1 MGGFRGRYEIAV
13 VARGSSVVG
22 LHNAREER
30 MTFLKDFVNVLS
42 EASISF
48 LLLSSAFG
56 FIVFFN
62 LMDGRVRSKG
72 GSAFVVFGVLL
83 AILGIFIRPLLY
95 LAVAYFLLMF
105 VLANLGG
112 RLWDRKT
119 GFWALVFGLLGF
131 FVSFLDPNFYLIAA
145 KPDNVPI
152 GAMIFLLAI
161 FTWIALRKA
170 YLNDKQI
177 ATGGIPWEKTESDEK
192 LFTWPDLV
200 YTEMMCMIFL
210 TVIMIVWSVSLRA
223 PLEEAAN
230 PTSSPNP
237 AKAPWYFLG
246 LQEMLVYFDPWLAG
260 VVLPTLIIVGL
271 MAIPYIDTN
280 PRGNGYYSFR
290 ERKWELGIFLY
301 GFLVL
306 WSFLIITG
314 TFLRGPNWNFFGPYE
329 YWDPNKLVPL
339 VNVDLS
345 ELIWVKFLGMS
356 LPKLWPIR
364 ELPGIV
370 LVLAYLGLPPLL
382 ALGPFKRFY
391 LKMGAPRYY
400 VGTFLFLIMMSL
412 PIKMVLRWLFNL
424 KYILHIQEIFFNI

>member
-1 MGGFRGRYEIAV
+1 
-13 VARGSSVVG
+13 
-22 LHNAREER
+22 
-30 MTFLKDFVNVLS
+30 MTFLKDYINVLS
-42 EASISF
+42 AASISF
-48 LLLSSAFG
+48 LLLTSIFS
-56 FIVFFN
+56 IMIYFN
-62 LMDGRVRSKG
+62 LLEGRMRSKG
-72 GSAFVVFGVLL
+72 GTAFIIAGGLLVVIGL
-83 AILGIFIRPLLY
+83 FIRPLLY
-95 LAVAYFLLMF
+95 LAVAYFILLF
-105 VLANLGG
+105 VLSNLGP
-112 RLWDRKT
+112 RLWDKKT
-119 GFWALVFGLLGF
+119 GKWLLILGIGGF
-131 FVSFLDPNFYLIAA
+131 FVSFFDPNFFLIAA

-152 GAMIFLLAI
+152 GGMIFLLGI

-177 ATGGIPWEKTESDEK
+177 AGGGIPWEKTESDEK

-200 YTEMMCMIFL
+200 YTEMLCMILL
-210 TVIMIVWSVSLRA
+210 TVVMIVWSIGLRA

-280 PRGNGYYSFR
+280 PKGNGYYSFR
-290 ERKWELGIFLY
+290 DRKWEIGVFLY

-345 ELIWVKFLGMS
+345 ELIWVKLLAMP
-356 LPKLWPIR
+356 LPKLWVIR
-364 ELPGIV
+364 EIFGIT
-370 LVLAYLGLPPLL
+370 LVIGYMGLPPLM
-382 ALGPFKRFY
+382 ALGPFRRFY

-400 VGTFLFLIMMSL
+400 VGSFLFLFMLSL

-424 KYILHIQEIFFNI
+424 KYLVHIQEIFFNI

>member
-1 MGGFRGRYEIAV
+1 
-13 VARGSSVVG
+13 
-22 LHNAREER
+22 
-30 MTFLKDFVNVLS
+30 MTFLKDFINVLS
-42 EASISF
+42 GASTSF
-48 LLLSSAFG
+48 LILTSVFA

-62 LMDGRVRSKG
+62 LLDGRLRSKG
-72 GSAFVVFGVLL
+72 GSVFLAVGALFLVVGL
-83 AILGIFIRPLLY
+83 FIRPLLY
-95 LAVAYFLLMF
+95 LGIAYFLILF
-105 VLANLGG
+105 GLAALGP
-112 RLWDRKT
+112 RLWDTKVGLRLLI
-119 GFWALVFGLLGF
+119 GAAAAFGLSMF
-131 FVSFLDPNFYLIAA
+131 DPNFFLIAA

-152 GAMIFLLAI
+152 VAMIFLLGF
-161 FTWIALRKA
+161 FTWLALRKA
-170 YLNDKQI
+170 YLNDTQLVV
-177 ATGGIPWEKTESDEK
+177 GGIPWEKTESDEK

-200 YTEMMCMIFL
+200 YTEMLCMILL
-210 TVIMIVWSVSLRA
+210 TIVMIVWSVVLRA

-280 PRGNGYYSFR
+280 PKGNGYYSFR
-290 ERKWELGIFLY
+290 ERKWEISVFLY

-345 ELIWVKFLGMS
+345 ELMLVKVLGTS
-356 LPKLWPIR
+356 LPKLWIIR
-364 ELPGIV
+364 EIFGLTLIG
-370 LVLAYLGLPPLL
+370 AYLGMPPVM
-382 ALGPFKRFY
+382 AIGPFRRFY

-400 VGTFLFLIMMSL
+400 VGTFLFLIMLAL
-412 PIKMVLRWLFNL
+412 PIKMILRWLFNL

>member
-1 MGGFRGRYEIAV
+1 
-13 VARGSSVVG
+13 
-22 LHNAREER
+22 
-30 MTFLKDFVNVLS
+30 MTFLKDFINVLS
-42 EASISF
+42 GASISF
-48 LLLSSAFG
+48 LLLSSVFG
-56 FIVFFN
+56 FVIFFN
-62 LMDGRVRSKG
+62 LLDGRLRSKG
-72 GSAFVVFGVLL
+72 GSIFIAAGVLFFVAGL
-83 AILGIFIRPLLY
+83 FIRPLLY
-95 LAVAYFLLMF
+95 LSVAYFAIMF
-105 VLANLGG
+105 GLAHLGP
-112 RLWDRKT
+112 RLWDTKVGLRVLLGG
-119 GFWALVFGLLGF
+119 GFVFGLSMLDENF
-131 FVSFLDPNFYLIAA
+131 FLIAA
-145 KPDNVPI
+145 KGDNVPI
-152 GAMIFLLAI
+152 VAMIFLLGI

-170 YLNDKQI
+170 YLNDRQL
-177 ATGGIPWEKTESDEK
+177 AVGGIPFEKTESDEK

-200 YTEMMCMIFL
+200 YTEMLCMILL
-210 TVIMIVWSVSLRA
+210 TIVMIVWSIALRA

-280 PRGNGYYSFR
+280 PGGNGYYAFR
-290 ERKWELGIFLY
+290 ERKWEIGVFLY

-339 VNVDLS
+339 INVDLS
-345 ELIWVKFLGMS
+345 ELVWVKLLAMP
-356 LPKLWPIR
+356 LPKLWVIR
-364 ELPGIV
+364 EAFGIV
-370 LVLAYLGLPPLL
+370 MLLGYFGLPPFL
-382 ALGPFKRFY
+382 ALGPFRRFY

-400 VGTFLFLIMMSL
+400 VGSLLFLVMLLL

-424 KYILHIQEIFFNI
+424 KYIVHIQEIFFNI

>member
-1 MGGFRGRYEIAV
+1 
-13 VARGSSVVG
+13 
-22 LHNAREER
+22 
-30 MTFLKDFVNVLS
+30 MTFIKDFVNVLS
-42 EASISF
+42 AASISF
-48 LLLSSAFG
+48 LLLSSVFA
-56 FIVFFN
+56 FIVYFN
-62 LMDGRVRSKG
+62 LSDGRIRSRVG
-72 GSAFVVFGVLL
+72 GLFVAIGIVFAVT
-83 AILGIFIRPLLY
+83 GIFIRPLLY
-95 LAVAYFLLMF
+95 LAVAYFLIMF
-105 VLANLGG
+105 ALANFGG

-119 GFWALVFGLLGF
+119 GMWLLIFGLGGF
-131 FVSFLDPNFYLIAA
+131 FISMLDPNFYLIAA

-177 ATGGIPWEKTESDEK
+177 AAGGIPWEKTESDEK

-200 YTEMMCMIFL
+200 YTEMMCMILL
-210 TVIMIVWSVSLRA
+210 TAVMIVWSVSLRA

-280 PRGNGYYSFR
+280 PKGNGYFSFR

-339 VNVDLS
+339 VNIDLS
-345 ELIWVKFLGMS
+345 ELIWVKFLSMP
-356 LPKLWPIR
+356 LPKLWVIR
-364 ELPGIV
+364 ELPGI
-370 LVLAYLGLPPLL
+370 LIVLAYLGLPPLL
-382 ALGPFKRFY
+382 ALGPFRRFY

-400 VGTFLFLIMMSL
+400 VGTFLFLFMLSL

-424 KYILHIQEIFFNI
+424 KYIVHIQEIFFNI

>member
-1 MGGFRGRYEIAV
+1 
-13 VARGSSVVG
+13 
-22 LHNAREER
+22 
-30 MTFLKDFVNVLS
+30 MTFIKDFVNVLS
-42 EASISF
+42 AASISF
-48 LLLSSAFG
+48 LLLSSVFA
-56 FIVFFN
+56 FIVYFN
-62 LMDGRVRSKG
+62 LSDGRIRSKVG
-72 GSAFVVFGVLL
+72 GLFVAIGIVFAVT
-83 AILGIFIRPLLY
+83 GIFIRPLLY
-95 LAVAYFLLMF
+95 LAVAYFLIMF
-105 VLANLGG
+105 ALANFGG

-119 GFWALVFGLLGF
+119 GMWLLILGLGGF
-131 FVSFLDPNFYLIAA
+131 FISMLDSNFYLIAA

-177 ATGGIPWEKTESDEK
+177 AAGGIPWEKTESDEK

-200 YTEMMCMIFL
+200 YTEMMCMILL
-210 TVIMIVWSVSLRA
+210 TAVMIVWSVSLRA

-280 PRGNGYYSFR
+280 PKGNGYFSFR

-339 VNVDLS
+339 VNIDLS
-345 ELIWVKFLGMS
+345 ELIWVKFLAMP
-356 LPKLWPIR
+356 LPKLWVIR
-364 ELPGIV
+364 ELPGI
-370 LVLAYLGLPPLL
+370 LIVLAYLGLPPLL
-382 ALGPFKRFY
+382 ALGPFRRFY

-400 VGTFLFLIMMSL
+400 VGTFLFLFMLAL

-424 KYILHIQEIFFNI
+424 KYIVHIQEIFFNI

>member
-1 MGGFRGRYEIAV
+1 
-13 VARGSSVVG
+13 
-22 LHNAREER
+22 

-42 EASISF
+42 AASISF
-48 LLLSSAFG
+48 LLLSSVFG
-56 FIVFFN
+56 FIIYFN
-62 LMDGRVRSKG
+62 LMDGRIRSKA
-72 GSAFVVFGVLL
+72 GSAFVGFGIVLVI
-83 AILGIFIRPLLY
+83 AGIFIRPLLY
-95 LAVAYFLLMF
+95 LAVAYFILMF

-112 RLWDRKT
+112 RLWDRKV
-119 GFWALVFGLLGF
+119 GMWLLILSIGGF
-131 FVSFLDPNFYLIAA
+131 FISFIDPNFYLIAA

-152 GAMIFLLAI
+152 GAMIFLLGI

-177 ATGGIPWEKTESDEK
+177 AVGGIPWEKTETNEK
-192 LFTWPDLV
+192 LFVWPDLV

-210 TVIMIVWSVSLRA
+210 TVIMIVWSVALRA

-280 PRGNGYYSFR
+280 PKGAGYYTFI

-345 ELIWVKFLGMS
+345 ELVWVKFFSMP
-356 LPKLWPIR
+356 LPKLWVIR
-364 ELPGIV
+364 ELPGML
-370 LVLAYLGLPPLL
+370 LVLGYLGLPPLL
-382 ALGPFKRFY
+382 AQGPFRRFY

-400 VGTFLFLIMMSL
+400 VGTFLFLIMLAL

>member
-1 MGGFRGRYEIAV
+1 
-13 VARGSSVVG
+13 
-22 LHNAREER
+22 

-42 EASISF
+42 AASISF
-48 LLLSSAFG
+48 LLLSSTFG
-56 FIVFFN
+56 AIIYFS
-62 LMDGRVRSKG
+62 LLDGRLRSKV
-72 GSAFVVFGVLL
+72 GSAFIGLGVVYAV
-83 AILGIFIRPLLY
+83 AGIFIRPLLY
-95 LAVAYFLLMF
+95 LAVAYFLIMF
-105 VLANLGG
+105 GLAHLGP
-112 RLWDRKT
+112 RLWDKKT
-119 GFWALVFGLLGF
+119 GKWLLTFGVAGF
-131 FVSFLDPNFYLIAA
+131 FISFLDPNFFLIAA

-152 GAMIFLLAI
+152 GAMIFLLGI

-177 ATGGIPWEKTESDEK
+177 AAGGIPWEKTETSEK
-192 LFTWPDLV
+192 LFVWPDLV
-200 YTEMMCMIFL
+200 YTEMLCMILL
-210 TVIMIVWSVSLRA
+210 TIVMIVWSIVLRA

-280 PRGNGYYSFR
+280 PKGSGYYSFR
-290 ERKWELGIFLY
+290 ERKWEIGIFLY

-345 ELIWVKFLGMS
+345 ELIWVKALGMP
-356 LPKLWPIR
+356 LPKLWIIR
-364 ELPGIV
+364 EMFGIAFC
-370 LVLAYLGLPPLL
+370 LAYLAMPPLL
-382 ALGPFKRFY
+382 AAKPFRRFY
-391 LKMGAPRYY
+391 LKMGSARYY
-400 VGTFLFLIMMSL
+400 VGAYLFLIMMSL

-424 KYILHIQEIFFNI
+424 KYIVHIQEIIF

>member
-1 MGGFRGRYEIAV
+1 
-13 VARGSSVVG
+13 
-22 LHNAREER
+22 
-30 MTFLKDFVNVLS
+30 MTFIKDFVNILS
-42 EASISF
+42 VASISF
-48 LLLSSAFG
+48 TLLTAIFA
-56 FIVFFN
+56 FIVYFN
-62 LMDGRVRSKG
+62 LMDGRIRSKG
-72 GSAFVVFGVLL
+72 GTAFVVLGVVFLVAGAFFSKPLL
-83 AILGIFIRPLLY
+83 FLGIAYLLI
-95 LAVAYFLLMF
+95 LF
-105 VLANLGG
+105 VLASLGG
-112 RLWDRKT
+112 RLWDGKV
-119 GFWALVFGLLGF
+119 GFWLLIASMAGFGLSL
-131 FVSFLDPNFYLIAA
+131 LDPNFNLIAA

-152 GAMIFLLAI
+152 GAMIFLLGI

-170 YLNDKQI
+170 YFNDKQI
-177 ATGGIPWEKTESDEK
+177 AAGGIPWEKTESDEK

-200 YTEMMCMIFL
+200 YTELLCMILL
-210 TVIMIVWSVSLRA
+210 TIVMIVWSLGLRA

-260 VVLPTLIIVGL
+260 VVLPTLIVVGL

-314 TFLRGPNWNFFGPYE
+314 TFLRGPNWSFYGPYE
-329 YWDPNKLVPL
+329 YWDPNKLEPL
-339 VNVDLS
+339 VNIDLS
-345 ELIWVKFLGMS
+345 ELIWVKMLDMA
-356 LPKLWPIR
+356 LPRLWFIR
-364 ELPGIV
+364 EAPGILIV
-370 LVLAYLGLPPLL
+370 LLYLGLPPLL
-382 ALGPFKRFY
+382 AFGPFRRFY

-400 VGTFLFLIMMSL
+400 VGTFLFLFMMSL

-424 KYILHIQEIFFNI
+424 KYLVHIQEIFFNI

>member
-1 MGGFRGRYEIAV
+1 
-13 VARGSSVVG
+13 
-22 LHNAREER
+22 
-30 MTFLKDFVNVLS
+30 MTFIKDYVNVLS
-42 EASISF
+42 AASISF
-48 LLLSSAFG
+48 LLLTSIFA
-56 FIVFFN
+56 IIIYFN
-62 LMDGRVRSKG
+62 LLEGRLRSKG
-72 GSAFVVFGVLL
+72 GTAFIVAGVVLVIIGL
-83 AILGIFIRPLLY
+83 FIRPLLY
-95 LAVAYFLLMF
+95 LAVAYFILLF
-105 VLANLGG
+105 VLSNLGP
-112 RLWDRKT
+112 RLWDKKT
-119 GFWALVFGLLGF
+119 GKWLLILGVVGF
-131 FVSFLDPNFYLIAA
+131 FISFFDPNFFLIAA

-152 GAMIFLLAI
+152 GAMIFLLGI

-170 YLNDKQI
+170 YLNDRQI
-177 ATGGIPWEKTESDEK
+177 VSGGMTFEKTETNEK
-192 LFTWPDLV
+192 LFVWPDLV
-200 YTEMMCMIFL
+200 YTEMLCMIAL
-210 TVIMIVWSVSLRA
+210 TIVMIIWSVALRA

-290 ERKWELGIFLY
+290 ERKWEIGIFLY

-345 ELIWVKFLGMS
+345 EIIWVRTLHMP
-356 LPKLWPIR
+356 LPKLWIIR
-364 ELPGIV
+364 EIFGIG
-370 LVLAYLGLPPLL
+370 LVLAYVSLPPLM
-382 ALGPFKRFY
+382 AVGPFRRFY

-400 VGTFLFLIMMSL
+400 VGAVLFLVMMAL

-424 KYILHIQEIFFNI
+424 KYIVHIQEIFFNV

>member
-1 MGGFRGRYEIAV
+1 
-13 VARGSSVVG
+13 
-22 LHNAREER
+22 
-30 MTFLKDFVNVLS
+30 MTFIRDFVNVLS
-42 EASISF
+42 ASSISF
-48 LLLSSAFG
+48 LLLTSVFAF
-56 FIVFFN
+56 VVYFN
-62 LMDGRVRSKG
+62 LLDGRLRSKG
-72 GSAFVVFGVLL
+72 GAAFVALGAVFFLSGL
-83 AILGIFIRPLLY
+83 FIKPLLY
-95 LAVAYFLLMF
+95 LSIAYFVVMLF
-105 VLANLGG
+105 LANLGG
-112 RLWDRKT
+112 RLWDKRVGLRLLT
-119 GFWALVFGLLGF
+119 GVAAAFG
-131 FVSFLDPNFYLIAA
+131 VSMLDPNFFLIAA

-152 GAMIFLLAI
+152 GAMIFLLGI

-170 YLNDKQI
+170 YLNDCQI
-177 ATGGIPWEKTESDEK
+177 SSGGIPWEKTESDEK

-200 YTEMMCMIFL
+200 YTEMLCMILL
-210 TVIMIVWSVSLRA
+210 TIVMVVWSMALRA

-280 PRGNGYYSFR
+280 PRGAGYYSFR
-290 ERKWELGIFLY
+290 ERKWEIGVFLY

-339 VNVDLS
+339 NNVDLS
-345 ELIWVKFLGMS
+345 ELIWVKALGMP
-356 LPKLWPIR
+356 LPKMWLLR
-364 ELPGIV
+364 EVFGIG
-370 LVLAYLGLPPLL
+370 LVFLYLGLPPVL
-382 ALGPFKRFY
+382 ARGPFHRFY
-391 LKMGAPRYY
+391 LKMGGPRYY
-400 VGTFLFLIMMSL
+400 VGSSLFLIMMAL

-424 KYILHIQEIFFNI
+424 KYIVHIQEIFFNV

>member
-1 MGGFRGRYEIAV
+1 
-13 VARGSSVVG
+13 
-22 LHNAREER
+22 
-30 MTFLKDFVNVLS
+30 MTFIKDFINVLS
-42 EASISF
+42 ASSISF
-48 LLLSSAFG
+48 LLLSSIFA
-56 FIVFFN
+56 FIVYFS
-62 LMDGRVRSKG
+62 LLDGQLRTKG
-72 GSAFVVFGVLL
+72 GKLFLGLGIAFVLIGL
-83 AILGIFIRPLLY
+83 FIRPLLY
-95 LAVAYFLLMF
+95 LGIAYLAIMF
-105 VLANLGG
+105 GLAHLGP
-112 RLWDRKT
+112 RLWDRKV
-119 GFWALVFGLLGF
+119 GKWLLIFMLAGF
-131 FVSFLDPNFYLIAA
+131 FVSMLDPNFFLIAA

-152 GAMIFLLAI
+152 GAMIFLLGI

-177 ATGGIPWEKTESDEK
+177 AAGGIPWEKTETSEK
-192 LFTWPDLV
+192 LFVWPDLV
-200 YTEMMCMIFL
+200 YTEMLCMILL
-210 TVIMIVWSVSLRA
+210 TIVMIVWSIVLRA

-280 PRGNGYYSFR
+280 PKGAGYYSFR

-345 ELIWVKFLGMS
+345 ELIWVKALGMP
-356 LPKLWPIR
+356 LPHMWLIR
-364 ELPGIV
+364 ELFGLILVV
-370 LVLAYLGLPPLL
+370 LYLSLPPLL
-382 ALGPFKRFY
+382 AAGPFRRFY
-391 LKMGAPRYY
+391 LKMGGPRFY
-400 VGTFLFLIMMSL
+400 VGAFLFLSMMSL
-412 PIKMVLRWLFNL
+412 PIKMILRWLFNL
-424 KYILHIQEIFFNI
+424 KYIVHIQEIFFNI

>member
-1 MGGFRGRYEIAV
+1 
-13 VARGSSVVG
+13 
-22 LHNAREER
+22 

-42 EASISF
+42 ASSISF
-48 LLLSSAFG
+48 LLLSSIFG

-72 GSAFVVFGVLL
+72 GSAFLGFGGLLVLT
-83 AILGIFIRPLLY
+83 GIFIRPLLY
-95 LAVAYFLLMF
+95 LAVAYFLIMF

-112 RLWDRKT
+112 RLWDRKV
-119 GFWALVFGLLGF
+119 GMWLLIFGLGGF
-131 FVSFLDPNFYLIAA
+131 FISFLDPNFYLIAA

-152 GAMIFLLAI
+152 GAMIFLLGI
-161 FTWIALRKA
+161 FTWVSLRKA

-177 ATGGIPWEKTESDEK
+177 ALGGIPWEKTESDEK

-200 YTEMMCMIFL
+200 YTEMMCMILL
-210 TVIMIVWSVSLRA
+210 TVVMIVWSVVLRA

-280 PRGNGYYSFR
+280 PRGSGYFSFR
-290 ERKWELGIFLY
+290 ERKWEIGIFLY

-345 ELIWVKFLGMS
+345 ELVWVKFFGMA
-356 LPKLWPIR
+356 LPKLWIIR

-370 LVLAYLGLPPLL
+370 LVLAYLSLPPLL
-382 ALGPFKRFY
+382 AIGPFRRFY

-400 VGTFLFLIMMSL
+400 VGTFLFLIMLAL

>member
-1 MGGFRGRYEIAV
+1 
-13 VARGSSVVG
+13 
-22 LHNAREER
+22 
-30 MTFLKDFVNVLS
+30 MTFLKDYINVLS
-42 EASISF
+42 AASISF
-48 LLLSSAFG
+48 LLLTSIFA
-56 FIVFFN
+56 IIIYFN
-62 LMDGRVRSKG
+62 LLEGRMRSKG
-72 GSAFVVFGVLL
+72 GTAFIVAGVLL
-83 AILGIFIRPLLY
+83 VIVGIFIRPLLY
-95 LAVAYFLLMF
+95 LAVAYFVLLF
-105 VLANLGG
+105 ILSNLGP
-112 RLWDRKT
+112 RLWDRKV
-119 GFWALVFGLLGF
+119 GKWLLIFGIAGF
-131 FVSFLDPNFYLIAA
+131 FISFLDPNFFLIAA

-152 GAMIFLLAI
+152 GAMIFLLGI

-177 ATGGIPWEKTESDEK
+177 AAGGIPWEKTESAEK
-192 LFTWPDLV
+192 LFVWPDLV
-200 YTEMMCMIFL
+200 YTEMLCMILL
-210 TVIMIVWSVSLRA
+210 TVVMIVWSVALRA

-260 VVLPTLIIVGL
+260 VVLPGLIIVGL

-280 PRGNGYYSFR
+280 PKGNGYYSFR
-290 ERKWELGIFLY
+290 ERKWEIGIFLY

-339 VNVDLS
+339 VNIDLS
-345 ELIWVKFLGMS
+345 ELVWVQWLGQP

-364 ELPGIV
+364 ELPGIA
-370 LVLAYLGLPPLL
+370 LVVGYLSLPPLL
-382 ALGPFKRFY
+382 AAGPFRRFY
-391 LKMGAPRYY
+391 LKMGPPRYY
-400 VGTFLFLIMMSL
+400 VGAFLFLIMLAL

-424 KYILHIQEIFFNI
+424 KYIVHIGELFFNI

>member
-1 MGGFRGRYEIAV
+1 MD
-13 VARGSSVVG
+13 
-22 LHNAREER
+22 
-30 MTFLKDFVNVLS
+30 FLKEFVNVLS
-42 EASISF
+42 GASISF
-48 LLLSSAFG
+48 VLLTSIFAFL
-56 FIVFFN
+56 VYFN
-62 LMDGRVRSKG
+62 LLDGKLKSGVG
-72 GSAFVVFGVLL
+72 MGFVGFGVLL
-83 AILGIFIRPLLY
+83 IVTGLFFRPLLY
-95 LAVAYFLLMF
+95 LGIAYFVLFF

-112 RLWDRKT
+112 RVWDAKV
-119 GFWALVFGLLGF
+119 GKWA
-131 FVSFLDPNFYLIAA
+131 FVIGAAAFAVSMFDPNFYLIAA

-152 GAMIFLLAI
+152 VAMIFLLGI

-170 YLNDKQI
+170 YLNDRQML
-177 ATGGIPWEKTESDEK
+177 AGGIPWEKTESDEK

-200 YTEMMCMIFL
+200 YTEMLCMIIL
-210 TVIMIVWSVSLRA
+210 TVVMIIWSTALRA

-280 PRGNGYYSFR
+280 PHGNGYYSFR
-290 ERKWELGIFLY
+290 ERKWEIGIFLY

-345 ELIWVKFLGMS
+345 ELIWVKLLHMP
-356 LPKLWPIR
+356 LPHLWVIR
-364 ELPGIV
+364 EIFGLGIV
-370 LVLAYLGLPPLL
+370 LGYLGLPPVM
-382 ALGPFKRFY
+382 AAGPFRRFY
-391 LKMGAPRYY
+391 LKMGGPRYY
-400 VGTFLFLIMMSL
+400 VGAFLFLFMMSL
-412 PIKMVLRWLFNL
+412 PIKMILRWLFNL
-424 KYILHIQEIFFNI
+424 KYIVHIQEIFFNI